1 MPEFRQDIVTGD
13 WVIMAQDRAHRPYDH
28 GGSSSVC
35 PFCPENEE
43 HTPPAILTV
52 GDAAGWSV
60 RIVANK
66 YPALTPEGEAIEGRV
81 GLHATLAGVG
91 FHEVVVESPEH
102 NSGLTT
108 YTVEHLAKVVAAWA
122 ERHNQ
127 LGQDP
132 RIHYVQILRNHGR
145 RAGASREHP
154 HSQIMAMP
162 FVPDR
167 VRAELERAHSYTSS
181 HGTCLCCDMIRD
193 ELAAGTRVVTADA
206 DFVALAPF
214 APKMPFETWILPM
227 RHQAS
232 FGQLDSDSATSL
244 ARVVGIVAK
253 ALDAV
258 AGEPPHNLVLRTA
271 PTPAAADDWARS
283 RDSYHW
289 RLEIVPR
296 LSTPAG
302 FEMGTGV
309 FVNVS
314 TPEDAARCM
323 RTAVRGV

>member
-108 YTVEHLAKVVAAWA
+108 YTVEHLAKVIAAWA
-122 ERHNQ
+122 ERQ
-127 LGQDP
+127 PARQDLNP
-132 RIHYVQILRNHGR
+132 LRYCGIMAAGWR
-145 RAGASREHP
+145 RANILTL
-154 HSQIMAMP
+154 IMAMP

-232 FGQLDSDSATSL
+232 FGQLDSDTATSL